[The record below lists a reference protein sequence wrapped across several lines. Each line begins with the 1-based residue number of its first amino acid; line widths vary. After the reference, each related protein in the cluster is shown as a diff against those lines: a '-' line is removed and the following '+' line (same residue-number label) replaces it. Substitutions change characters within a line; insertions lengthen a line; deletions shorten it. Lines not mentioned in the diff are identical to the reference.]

1 MAQRVST
8 ARPSPKVGAF
18 SPPSVL
24 TSHYSAVPEGEL
36 LGHSSKAGR
45 NLGLL
50 PQARS
55 RPKPHCLRCQATYS
69 LLCSEKAL
77 PLTLL
82 SI

>member
-1 MAQRVST
+1 MAQQVST
-8 ARPSPKVGAF
+8 ARPSPKMGAF
-18 SPPSVL
+18 SPLAML

-36 LGHSSKAGR
+36 LGHSGKAGR
-45 NLGLL
+45 NLGL

-55 RPKPHCLRCQATYS
+55 RPKPHCPPCRATYS
-69 LLCSEKAL
+69 LLWSEKAL